1 MARAVKEY
9 RADIGIALDGDADRL
24 VICDERGQVVDGDQ
38 IMAIIA
44 DSWAKTDRLKG
55 GGVVA
60 TIMSNLGLERFLRER
75 GMDLIRTPVGD
86 RAVMQK
92 MREGGYNL
100 GSTAASTEACLRVLL
115 GEQPGC
121 LPGARFPSPCGWKA
135 IEEARRVQSQFWRS
149 LQPPAPTRLHEP
161 AALCVG
167 SASWSDRGRATIS
180 AEAGPQRS
188 DTPQHFSPQDER
200 LGLGRSPGPTLAQRL
215 LRPRGGQAGRS
226 RTRILLTIHK
236 RAMRAFWNRRRRSAA
251 PSL

>member
-1 MARAVKEY
+1 MGVAAGRGFNVNIPWDGPDMGNGDYLSAFNQLL
-9 RADIGIALDGDADRL
+9 IPIAYEFNPDLIIVSAGFDAADGDPIGECRVTPECFAHMTSLLKAIAPL
-24 VICDERGQVVDGDQ
+24 V
-38 IMAIIA
+38 
-44 DSWAKTDRLKG
+44 L
-55 GGVVA
+55 
-60 TIMSNLGLERFLRER
+60 LL
-75 GMDLIRTPVGD
+75 
-86 RAVMQK
+86 
-92 MREGGYNL
+92 EGGYNL

-215 LRPRGGQAGRS
+215 LRPIGGQAGRS